1 MTFLSPRRILNPDAE
16 LVGVLVDSLKHDET
30 EKGGVKCGKKGEKSY
45 ILLIRF
51 RKFYRQIDFRVL
63 FL

>member
-16 LVGVLVDSLKHDET
+16 LVGVLVDSLKDDET

-45 ILLIRF
+45 ILLVRF
-51 RKFYRQIDFRVL
+51 RKFHRHIDFRDL